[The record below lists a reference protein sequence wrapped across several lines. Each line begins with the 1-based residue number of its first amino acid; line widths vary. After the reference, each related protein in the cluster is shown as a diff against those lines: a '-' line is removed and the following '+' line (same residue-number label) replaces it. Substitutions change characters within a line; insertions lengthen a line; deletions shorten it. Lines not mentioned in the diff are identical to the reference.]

1 MKRNPF
7 MSLEELI
14 DAEATTQKLQK
25 RNDTDGPTKK
35 WPTGS
40 RSTRL
45 KLSYQIFF
53 RWWKMDFT
61 PTNKENFIEF

>member
-1 MKRNPF
+1 

-14 DAEATTQKLQK
+14 DAEATTQKPQK

-35 WPTGS
+35 WPIGS
-40 RSTRL
+40 RGTRL

-53 RWWKMDFT
+53 GGGKWILLRQIKKIFL
-61 PTNKENFIEF
+61 NSKARI